1 MTVRNLWISLLKKL
15 NLYRY
20 QSYIRGLFW
29 FAFIGSYVAAVLP
42 QDLAP
47 VIGSLGDKTHHI
59 LAFFILGILLSL
71 AYEMK
76 YRYTFLF
83 LLLYGIFIE
92 VSQLFAINRCAE
104 VMDVFAD
111 LIGIVIAISLYTF
124 LKKSI
129 LCRQ

>member
-1 MTVRNLWISLLKKL
+1 MLKKL
-15 NLYRY
+15 NLHKY
-20 QSYIRGLFW
+20 QIYFRGFFW
-29 FAFIGSYVAAVLP
+29 ISFLGSYVAAVLP

-47 VIGSLGDKTHHI
+47 VIGPLGDKTHHV
-59 LAFFILGILLSL
+59 LAFFILGVLLSF

-83 LLLYGIFIE
+83 LLLYGVFIE

-111 LIGIVIAISLYTF
+111 LIGIVIAITLYKF
-124 LKKSI
+124 LKKCI
-129 LCRQ
+129 